1 MLAQEFFNLEKALIK
16 SGLDSDLDSFDVIKK
31 RLSKKE
37 KFTPDEFAR
46 QAIYVVMASGF
57 SQKTAKQVHKKIM
70 TALANGEQD
79 LMAIFNNKNKT
90 SAAQKL
96 WDNKKQYRDEY
107 YKLSTIDD
115 KLKYLESLPHI
126 GKITAN
132 HLARNLG
139 ENVFKRDVW
148 IDRLLKKYG
157 EDLFEKLESNTK
169 LPRGYIDVV
178 LWKSCQNGLID
189 L

>member
-1 MLAQEFFNLEKALIK
+1 MLAQEFFNLEKTLIE

-57 SQKTAKQVHKKIM
+57 SQKTAKKIHTKIM
-70 TALANGEQD
+70 SALSRGDKD

-90 SAAQKL
+90 SAAQKI
-96 WDNKKQYRDEY
+96 WDNKINYCNEY
-107 YKLSTIDD
+107 YTLKTLDD
-115 KLKYLESLPHI
+115 KLKFLANLPFI

-148 IDRLLKKYG
+148 IERLLKKYG
-157 EDLFEKLESNTK
+157 EDLFEKLERNTK